1 MSKRS
6 FLYLLILFISFCFI
20 IPEVQAQGDTLI
32 VRFAYAQGKIRQ
44 GEIWKIYL
52 SVADPDARLS
62 RIVCNVEQAGAERY
76 YKPSIIYLKKGMEK
90 QFAGYLA
97 LHTNASQNL
106 SGEELTFNLSIL
118 DRAGNVRKTLRFPLE
133 FDGEQ
138 MRPLPAEM
146 EKELNQR
153 IGMIDVDFDLT
164 D

>member
-1 MSKRS
+1 M
-6 FLYLLILFISFCFI
+6 
-20 IPEVQAQGDTLI
+20 P
-32 VRFAYAQGKIRQ
+32 
-44 GEIWKIYL
+44 
-52 SVADPDARLS
+52 

-76 YKPSIIYLKKGMEK
+76 YKPSITYSKKGTEK

-97 LHTNASQNL
+97 LHTNSSQNL
-106 SGEELTFNLSIL
+106 SGEELTLNLSIL
-118 DRAGNVRKTLRFPLE
+118 DRAGNVRKSLRFPLE

-138 MRPLPAEM
+138 MRPPPADM